1 MAPPPK
7 YLITRKLISRYVA
20 SIMPRKA
27 DPRKPLEADLFAC
40 WNTFGVESDKCRHIE
55 IKLDQAAADYMKAS
69 RQNDSERVIKEIKA
83 TLNKPVYPFHKKGA
97 HRDFA
102 PRPYTI
108 YDGLDGLI

>member
-7 YLITRKLISRYVA
+7 YVITRKLITRYIN
-20 SIMPRKA
+20 SIIPRKA

-40 WNTFGVESDKCRHIE
+40 WNTFGIESDKCRHIE
-55 IKLDQAAADYMKAS
+55 IKLDAASVDYLKGMK
-69 RQNDSERVIKEIKA
+69 QNDTTKVIKEIKA
-83 TLNKPVYPFHKKGA
+83 TLNKPVYPFSKKGA

>member
-7 YLITRKLISRYVA
+7 YLITRKLITRYIN
-20 SIMPRKA
+20 SIIPKRP

-40 WNTFGVESDKCRHIE
+40 WNAFGIESDKCRHIE
-55 IKLDQAAADYMKAS
+55 IKLDTAAIEYLRSTKSDVTTS
-69 RQNDSERVIKEIKA
+69 TIKEIKA

-102 PRPYTI
+102 PKPYTI